1 MLALYTQGFI
11 SLVERNRPI
20 KNIPSLNKV
29 TGDMFGSLKALPADP
44 ILGLLAKYREDSNPH
59 KIDLGVGV
67 YKNEAGHTAILD
79 CVKAA
84 EKYRNDH
91 EDTKVYIGPT
101 GSPVFNEEMSKLIFG
116 HHKVLLENRAR
127 TVSTPGGTGALRV
140 AAEFIK
146 SCKAGATIWVSNPT
160 WANHTGLFEAAGLT
174 VKTYPYYDHENK
186 TLDFDG
192 MLAALKEVSSDDAV
206 LLHACCHNPS
216 GMDLNNEQWQQVVE
230 VAKDIGFLPL
240 IDMAYQ
246 GFGVGLDEDAY
257 GLRLM
262 AEHAKEMIVCSS
274 CSKNFGL
281 YRERIGA
288 CTIIGETSAAVDVA
302 QSVLLYVI
310 RVIYSMPPAHGAA
323 LVETILS
330 SDELRTQW
338 HVELK
343 EMRDRINGN
352 RQLLVD
358 KLVENGVTRDF
369 SFITRQMGMFSFLG
383 ITPEQ
388 VQQLQDEYSIYM
400 VGSSRMSIAG
410 IANSNVDYLAK
421 SIAKVL

>member
-1 MLALYTQGFI
+1 
-11 SLVERNRPI
+11 
-20 KNIPSLNKV
+20 
-29 TGDMFGSLKALPADP
+29 MFGNLTAQPVDP
-44 ILGLLAKYREDSNPH
+44 ILGLLAKYREDSNPN
-59 KIDLGVGV
+59 KVDLGVGV

-79 CVKAA
+79 CVKKA
-84 EKYRNDH
+84 EQHRLTT

-101 GSPVFNEEMSKLIFG
+101 GSPLFNDEMSKLILG
-116 HHKVLLENRAR
+116 DHKVLLSNRAR
-127 TVSTPGGTGALRV
+127 TVSTPGGTGSLRA

-160 WANHTGLFEAAGLT
+160 WANHNAIFKAAGLN
-174 VKTYPYYDHENK
+174 VKTYPYYDYENK
-186 TLDFDG
+186 KLDFDG
-192 MLAALKEVSSDDAV
+192 MLDALKKVPSDDIV

-216 GMDLNNEQWQQVVE
+216 GMDLNNEQWQQIVE
-230 VAKDIGFLPL
+230 VTKSVGFMPL

-246 GFGVGLDEDAY
+246 GFGSGLDEDAF

-262 AEHAKEMIVCSS
+262 ADNVKEMVICSS

-281 YRERIGA
+281 YRERIGG
-288 CTIIGETSAAVDVA
+288 CTIIAESSLSADIAL
-302 QSVLLYVI
+302 SVLLFVI
-310 RVIYSMPPAHGAA
+310 RGIYSMPPAHGAA
-323 LVETILS
+323 IVETILS
-330 SDELRTQW
+330 SDELRNQW
-338 HVELK
+338 HSELK

-358 KLVENGVTRDF
+358 KLIENGITRDF
-369 SFITRQMGMFSFLG
+369 SFIANQSGMFSFLG

-400 VGSSRMSIAG
+400 VGSSRISIAG
-410 IANSNVDYLAK
+410 IANRNVDYLAQ

>member
-1 MLALYTQGFI
+1 
-11 SLVERNRPI
+11 
-20 KNIPSLNKV
+20 
-29 TGDMFGSLKALPADP
+29 MFGNLTAQPADP
-44 ILGLLAKYREDSNPH
+44 ILGLLAKYREDSSPN
-59 KIDLGVGV
+59 KVDLGVGV

-79 CVKAA
+79 CVKKA
-84 EKYRNDH
+84 EQHRLST

-101 GSPVFNEEMSKLIFG
+101 GSPLFNDEMSKLILG
-116 HHKVLLENRAR
+116 DHKVLISNRAR

-146 SCKAGATIWVSNPT
+146 SCKANATIWVSNPT
-160 WANHTGLFEAAGLT
+160 WANHNALFQAAGLN
-174 VKTYPYYDHENK
+174 VKTYPYYDYENK

-192 MLAALKEVSSDDAV
+192 MLEALKEVSSDDVV

-216 GMDLNNEQWQQVVE
+216 GMDLNNEQWQQVVD
-230 VAKDIGFLPL
+230 VAKNVGFMPL

-246 GFGVGLDEDAY
+246 GFGAGLDEDAF

-262 AEHAKEMIVCSS
+262 ADNVKEMIICSS

-281 YRERIGA
+281 YRERIGG
-288 CTIIGETSAAVDVA
+288 CTIIGDSSLSADVA
-302 QSVLLYVI
+302 LSVLLFVI
-310 RVIYSMPPAHGAA
+310 RGIYSMPPAHGAA
-323 LVETILS
+323 IVETILS
-330 SDELRTQW
+330 SDELRNQW
-338 HVELK
+338 HSELK

-358 KLVENGVTRDF
+358 KLIENGITRDF
-369 SFITRQMGMFSFLG
+369 SFIAKQSGMFSFLG

-388 VQQLQDEYSIYM
+388 VQRLQDEYSIYM
-400 VGSSRMSIAG
+400 VGSSRISIAG
-410 IANSNVDYLAK
+410 IANRNVDYLAQ

>member
-1 MLALYTQGFI
+1 MAT
-11 SLVERNRPI
+11 
-20 KNIPSLNKV
+20 
-29 TGDMFGSLKALPADP
+29 
-44 ILGLLAKYREDSNPH
+44 
-59 KIDLGVGV
+59 
-67 YKNEAGHTAILD
+67 
-79 CVKAA
+79 
-84 EKYRNDH
+84 
-91 EDTKVYIGPT
+91 
-101 GSPVFNEEMSKLIFG
+101 LIFG
-116 HHKVLLENRAR
+116 SEHKVLTENRAR
-127 TVSTPGGTGALRV
+127 TISTPGGTGSLRV

-174 VKTYPYYDHENK
+174 VKTYPYYDYENK
-186 TLDFDG
+186 GLDFDG
-192 MLAALKEVSSDDAV
+192 MLAALKEVASDDVV

-216 GMDLNNEQWQQVVE
+216 GMDLNKEQWQQVAE
-230 VAKDIGFLPL
+230 VAKSVGFTPL
-240 IDMAYQ
+240 VDMAYQ
-246 GFGVGLDEDAY
+246 GFGSGLDEDAY

-262 AEHAKEMIVCSS
+262 ADTVKEMIVCSS

-281 YRERIGA
+281 YRERIGG
-288 CTIIGETSAAVDVA
+288 CTIIGESTISVDIA
-302 QSVLLYVI
+302 NSVLLSVV

-323 LVETILS
+323 IVETILS
-330 SDELRTQW
+330 SDELRNEW
-338 HVELK
+338 YSELK

-358 KLVENGVTRDF
+358 KLIENGVTRDF
-369 SFITRQMGMFSFLG
+369 SFITRQNGMFSFLG

-410 IANSNVDYLAK
+410 IANRNVDYLAS

>member
-1 MLALYTQGFI
+1 
-11 SLVERNRPI
+11 
-20 KNIPSLNKV
+20 
-29 TGDMFGSLKALPADP
+29 MFGSLKALPADP
-44 ILGLLAKYREDSNPH
+44 ILGLLAKYKKDSNPN

-79 CVKAA
+79 CVKKA
-84 EKYRNDH
+84 EQHRFTT

-101 GSPVFNEEMSKLIFG
+101 GSPLFNDEMAKLIFSAD
-116 HHKVLLENRAR
+116 HKVLNENRAR

-160 WANHTGLFEAAGLT
+160 WANHTGLFKAAGLT
-174 VKTYPYYDHENK
+174 VKTYPYYDYENK
-186 TLDFDG
+186 SLDFDG
-192 MLAALKEVSSDDAV
+192 MLNALKEVSSDDVV

-216 GMDLNNEQWQQVVE
+216 GMDLNNEQWQQVAD
-230 VAKDIGFLPL
+230 VAKSVGFTPL
-240 IDMAYQ
+240 VDMAYQ
-246 GFGVGLDEDAY
+246 GFGIGLDEDAY
-257 GLRLM
+257 GLRLL
-262 AEHAKEMIVCSS
+262 AETVKEMIVCSS

-288 CTIIGETSAAVDVA
+288 CTIIGESSTAVDIA
-302 QSVLLYVI
+302 NSVLMYVI

-323 LVETILS
+323 IVETILS
-330 SDELRTQW
+330 SDELSAQW

-352 RQLLVD
+352 RQLIVD

-369 SFITRQMGMFSFLG
+369 SFISQQMGMFSFLG

-388 VQQLQDEYSIYM
+388 VQQLQDEYSIYL
-400 VGSSRMSIAG
+400 VGSSRLSIAG
-410 IANSNVDYLAK
+410 IANGNVDYLAK

>member
-1 MLALYTQGFI
+1 
-11 SLVERNRPI
+11 
-20 KNIPSLNKV
+20 
-29 TGDMFGSLKALPADP
+29 MFASLKALPADP
-44 ILGLLAKYREDSNPH
+44 ILGLLAKYREDTNPK

-67 YKNEAGHTAILD
+67 YKNEAGETTVLN
-79 CVKAA
+79 CVKKA
-84 EKYRNDH
+84 EQYRTDN
-91 EDTKVYIGPT
+91 ETSKVYIGPT
-101 GSPVFNEEMSKLIFG
+101 GSSLFNDEMGKLIFG
-116 HHKVLLENRAR
+116 ETHKVLIADRVR
-127 TVSTPGGTGALRV
+127 TISTPGGTGSLRV

-160 WANHTGLFEAAGLT
+160 WANHTGLFEAAGLI
-174 VKTYPYYDHENK
+174 VKIYPYYDYENK
-186 TLDFDG
+186 NLDFDG
-192 MLAALKEVSSDDAV
+192 MLAALKQVSADDAV

-216 GMDLNNEQWQQVVE
+216 GMDLNNEQWQQVAD
-230 VAKDIGFLPL
+230 VAKSVGFLPV

-246 GFGVGLDEDAY
+246 GFGQGLDEDAY

-262 AEHAKEMIVCSS
+262 AESVNEMLVCSS

-281 YRERIGA
+281 YRERIGG
-288 CTIIGETSAAVDVA
+288 CTVIGESSIQADIAN
-302 QSVLLYVI
+302 SVLLSVV

-330 SDELRTQW
+330 SDELRNEW
-338 HVELK
+338 HSELA
-343 EMRDRINGN
+343 EMRNRINGN
-352 RQLLVD
+352 RQLIVD

-369 SFITRQMGMFSFLG
+369 SFITRQAGMFSFLG
-383 ITPEQ
+383 ITPAQ

>member
-1 MLALYTQGFI
+1 
-11 SLVERNRPI
+11 
-20 KNIPSLNKV
+20 
-29 TGDMFGSLKALPADP
+29 MFASLKTSPADP
-44 ILGLLAKYREDSNPH
+44 ILGLLAKYREDTNPK

-67 YKNEAGHTAILD
+67 YKNEAGETTVLN
-79 CVKAA
+79 CVKKA
-84 EKYRNDH
+84 EQHRT
-91 EDTKVYIGPT
+91 DTETSKVYLGPT
-101 GSPVFNEEMSKLIFG
+101 GSTLFNDEMSKLIFG
-116 HHKVLLENRAR
+116 EDHKVLNEHRAR

-174 VKTYPYYDHENK
+174 VKTYPYYDYDNK

-192 MLAALKEVSSDDAV
+192 MLTALKQVSADDAV

-216 GMDLNNEQWQQVVE
+216 GMDLNNEQWQQVAE
-230 VAKDIGFLPL
+230 VAKSVGFTPV

-246 GFGVGLDEDAY
+246 GFGQGLDEDAY

-262 AEHAKEMIVCSS
+262 AASVNEMVVCSS

-288 CTIIGETSAAVDVA
+288 CTVIGES
-302 QSVLLYVI
+302 SVQADIAYSVVLSVV

-323 LVETILS
+323 LVETILT
-330 SDELRTQW
+330 SDELRNEW
-338 HVELK
+338 YVELA
-343 EMRDRINGN
+343 EMRNRINGN
-352 RQLLVD
+352 RQLIVD
-358 KLVENGVTRDF
+358 KLIENGVTRDF
-369 SFITRQMGMFSFLG
+369 SFITKQAGMFSFLG
-383 ITPEQ
+383 ITPAQ

-410 IANSNVDYLAK
+410 IAKSNIDYLAQ

>member
-1 MLALYTQGFI
+1 
-11 SLVERNRPI
+11 
-20 KNIPSLNKV
+20 
-29 TGDMFGSLKALPADP
+29 MFGRLKALPADP
-44 ILGLLAKYREDSNPH
+44 ILGLLAKYREDANPQ

-67 YKNEAGHTAILD
+67 YKDEAGHTAILD
-79 CVKAA
+79 CVKKA
-84 EKYRNDH
+84 EKYRNDN

-101 GSPVFNEEMSKLIFG
+101 GSPVFNDEMSKLIFG

-174 VKTYPYYDHENK
+174 VKTYPYYDYENK

-192 MLAALKEVSSDDAV
+192 MLATLKEVSADDAV

-216 GMDLNNEQWQQVVE
+216 GMDLNNEQWQQVAE
-230 VAKDIGFLPL
+230 VAKSVGFLPVV
-240 IDMAYQ
+240 DMAYQ
-246 GFGVGLDEDAY
+246 GFGEGLDEDAY

-262 AEHAKEMIVCSS
+262 ADSVEEMIVCSS

-288 CTIIGETSAAVDVA
+288 ITIIGQSSAAVDVA
-302 QSVLLYVI
+302 NSVLLYVI

-323 LVETILS
+323 LVETILH
-330 SDELRTQW
+330 SDELRHQW
-338 HVELK
+338 FAELK

-358 KLVENGVTRDF
+358 KLIEKGVTRDF

-410 IANSNVDYLAK
+410 IANSNVDYLAE